1 MLDEEISQT
10 MAKSWTNV
18 NQGSLYH
25 DAMGLLQTYVDKR
38 RKYIPTFNQS
48 SFLNV
53 TFGPIAPFYKSGYD
67 RQQWTM
73 FWADNYSTS
82 EYIGFVDSDTLFT
95 TYVDVED
102 LFEQGKPVVNGR
114 LDYVNKKGDPWATA
128 PAATMN
134 FTGG

>member
-1 MLDEEISQT
+1 M
-10 MAKSWTNV
+10 
-18 NQGSLYH
+18 
-25 DAMGLLQTYVDKR
+25 
-38 RKYIPTFNQS
+38 
-48 SFLNV
+48 
-53 TFGPIAPFYKSGYD
+53 
-67 RQQWTM
+67 M